1 MQDTLSQPLTCH
13 VLHDDGDDASAV
25 MHIAAEPGR
34 SLMRALKDGGAD
46 IEASCEGNMACGTCL
61 VHLDEASYAR
71 LPPPAPDEAAMLEWL
86 DGCRPTSR
94 LACQIRVDAA
104 ADGIRLVIAT

>member
-1 MQDTLSQPLTCH
+1 MTFTCH
-13 VLHDDGDDASAV
+13 VMADDGTELLQV
-25 MHIAAEPGR
+25 AAEPGR

-71 LPPPAPDEAAMLEWL
+71 LAPPASDEAAMLEWL
-86 DGCRPTSR
+86 DGVRPTSR
-94 LACQIRVDAA
+94 LACQVRVDAA
-104 ADGIRLVIAT
+104 ADGVHLVIAH